1 MASVTKN
8 RPRAVI
14 LARVSTKMQETNRQV
29 NELKEIAE
37 SKDWN
42 VIKIFRETV
51 SGAVGKPVGWEI
63 AVERKAL
70 EDVLELAKKKKI
82 DKVLVHEISRIARRN
97 SDVHRFIEKLT
108 DYGVSLYWHQQRM
121 ETLDDQ
127 GKRDS
132 AASIMLAIWAEMARS
147 EREILRERVISGI
160 AEAKKRGVKFGRPK
174 GTHESDKGF
183 LRKHKD
189 IVKLLESNNT
199 MRHIREVTGKSMGTI
214 QKVRTLVNN

>member
-1 MASVTKN
+1 MASVSKN
-8 RPRAVI
+8 RSRAVI

-121 ETLDDQ
+121 ETLDDR

-147 EREILRERVISGI
+147 EREVLRERVISGI

-174 GTHESDKGF
+174 GKETSKAF
-183 LRKHKD
+183 IKKHRD
-189 IVKLLESNNT
+189 IVKLLEANNT
-199 MRHIREVTGKSMGTI
+199 MRYIRDHTGKSMGTI
-214 QKVRTLVNN
+214 QKVRDLL